1 MGIGGGIMQSMEI
14 RSPFP
19 GMDPWL
25 EKHWRDI
32 HAALITY
39 ARDALNPQLPG
50 GLRARMEERVFVELP
65 LGGEGEVFPD
75 VRVVEYRRD
84 IPAAQRTSRD
94 RGKTEPLVL
103 EMPTEEITEA
113 YIQIIDT
120 DSGNKLVTTIE
131 FLSPSNKRKGAG
143 QEQYLEKQA
152 RMRAGGVSI
161 VEVDLLRRGERVL
174 LVRPGHIP
182 SSHRTTYQACVW
194 RAWRRTQFEVY
205 AAPLREQLPEIRV
218 PLRESDEDA
227 VLDLQGLVEQA
238 YRNGRYDSIDYS
250 KEPVPPLDAADATWA
265 DGILKGA
272 GKR

>member
-1 MGIGGGIMQSMEI
+1 MEI

-25 EKHWRDI
+25 EKHWRDV

-50 GLRARMEERVFVELP
+50 GLRARMEERVFVESP
-65 LGGEGEVFPD
+65 EGEVGDAFPD
-75 VRVVEYRRD
+75 VRVVQYRRETSGVQRLSGGR
-84 IPAAQRTSRD
+84 AASEQ
-94 RGKTEPLVL
+94 LVV
-103 EMPTEEITEA
+103 EMPAEEITENF
-113 YIQIIDT
+113 IQIIDV

-131 FLSPSNKRKGAG
+131 FLSLSNKRKGPG
-143 QEQYLEKQA
+143 QEQYLEKQK
-152 RMRAGGVSI
+152 RMRAGGVNV

-174 LVRPGHIP
+174 IARADLIP

-194 RAWRRTQFEVY
+194 RAWMPRSFEVY
-205 AAPLREQLPEIRV
+205 AAPLRKKLPAIGV
-218 PLRESDEDA
+218 PLRQTDEDA

-250 KEPVPPLDAADATWA
+250 ADPVPPLDPDDAAWA
-265 DGILKGA
+265 DGILKSA